1 MITII
6 PAIDIIDGK
15 CVRLERGDYTLKK
28 VYDANPV
35 EVAKR
40 FEDQGVKRLHV
51 VDLDGAK
58 ALHVVNH
65 TLLSEITSKTS
76 LIVDF
81 GGGIKSECDL
91 KLVFDCG
98 AAMAVIG
105 SVAVT
110 DRDLFQD
117 WLFAYGPEK
126 IILGADIR
134 DGRIAVSGWTDTTE
148 ITLFDFLQY
157 YKCMGISQVLCTD
170 IAKDG
175 MMQGSSVD
183 LYRRMVKD
191 FPSIKVIA
199 SGGVSS
205 TNEIRLLEASGVHGA
220 IIGKALYEGKIKLED
235 LKEYLSNE

>member
-15 CVRLERGDYTLKK
+15 CVRLEQGDYNLKK
-28 VYDANPV
+28 VYDSDPV

-40 FEDQGVKRLHV
+40 FEDNGIKRLHV

-58 ALHVVNH
+58 ARHIVNH
-65 TLLSEITSKTS
+65 VTLNQITSKTN
-76 LIVDF
+76 LVVDF

-91 KLVFDCG
+91 KTAFDCG

-110 DRDLFQD
+110 DRDLLQE

-134 DGRIAVSGWTDTTE
+134 EGKIAVSGWTDTTE

-183 LYRRMVKD
+183 LYRQMVKD
-191 FPSIKVIA
+191 FPTMKVIA

-205 TNEIRLLEASGVHGA
+205 TEEIRLLESSGVHGA
-220 IIGKALYEGKIKLED
+220 IIGKALYEGKINIAD
-235 LKEYLSNE
+235 LKEFL